1 MRVRVGRRV
10 SQGTGGS
17 MSERNL
23 KAEIDKAFN
32 HLCVVHKAFM
42 RLRKSAQA
50 GGPVVGA
57 TEEAYELAKDRLLLL
72 FDEAAKTMTL
82 TESGETW
89 RVRVTIQCDDGDRR
103 VANVAFTG
111 ANAELRARAMA
122 VDVLAKPVRE
132 RLLVSIVKE

>member
-1 MRVRVGRRV
+1 
-10 SQGTGGS
+10 

-32 HLCVVHKAFM
+32 HLCVVHGAFM

-50 GGPVVGA
+50 GGPVAGSA
-57 TEEAYELAKDRLLLL
+57 EEAYELAKDRLLSL

-82 TESGETW
+82 TESGEKW
-89 RVRVTIQCDDGDRR
+89 RVRVTVQCDDGERE
-103 VANVAFTG
+103 VVNHTFTG
-111 ANAELRARAMA
+111 ANAETRARTVA
-122 VDVLAKPVRE
+122 VDALAGPVRD